1 MMEFTDS
8 DAKEVINYGPGL
20 KARRKSVHEI
30 VSQHLRIKIV
40 SDLLNMSSV
49 FDISLVVSVN

>member
-1 MMEFTDS
+1 MEFIVS
-8 DAKEVINYGPGL
+8 DAKEVINYGPLL
-20 KARRKSVHEI
+20 KTRCKSVHDI

-49 FDISLVVSVN
+49 FDISRVVSVN